1 MDKATKLSSI
11 SVATNTTLLDLIY
24 PVGAIYWSANSTSP
38 ATLFG
43 GTWSQITD
51 TFILAA
57 GSTYIAGNTGGAASY
72 SLTENNIPSH
82 THSFT
87 PSGTVASHNHS
98 FTPAGSVS
106 EHTHSFSGS

>member
-24 PVGAIYWSANSTSP
+24 PIGAIYWSSDSTSP

-51 TFILAA
+51 KFILAA
-57 GSTYIAGNTGGAASY
+57 GSTYTAGNTGGAASY

-82 THSFT
+82 THSFK
-87 PSGTVASHNHS
+87 PDGTVGSHTHTWTGTAASHGHNLL
-98 FTPAGSVS
+98 VY
-106 EHTHSFSGS
+106 

>member
-24 PVGAIYWSANSTSP
+24 PVGAIYWSSDSTSP
-38 ATLFG
+38 ETLFG

-57 GSTYIAGNTGGAASY
+57 GTTYTAGSTGGAATV
-72 SLTENNIPSH
+72 SLVKNNIPSH
-82 THSFT
+82 NHYYTPGGTIGDHSHYYT
-87 PSGTVASHNHS
+87 PD
-98 FTPAGSVS
+98 GSV
-106 EHTHSFSGS
+106 